1 MNKIIYINNKI
12 KSFKKKIEV
21 TGDKSLSIR
30 WAIMASLAIGKSRGY
45 NLLRSEDVLNTLGCL
60 KKLGIK
66 INLKN
71 DYCEIFGKGL
81 FL

>member
-1 MNKIIYINNKI
+1 MGNNGVF
-12 KSFKKKIEV
+12 S
-21 TGDKSLSIR
+21 
-30 WAIMASLAIGKSRGY
+30 IGKSRGY
-45 NLLRSEDVLNTLGCL
+45 NLLRSEDVLNTLSCL

-81 FL
+81 DGYSYKNN